1 MEWCTKQGF
10 PIPIIDMTYN
20 LATFQTDA
28 ITSLLSIFSC
38 ETDEYKELADLNS
51 ENSAPTFDNT
61 WEHIEEHDEVSHTE
75 LIAFNSEHCE
85 FKDDLVF

>member
-10 PIPIIDMTYN
+10 PIIDMTYN
-20 LATFQTDA
+20 LASFQTDA

-51 ENSAPTFDNT
+51 ENSAPTYNNT
-61 WEHIEEHDEVSHTE
+61 WEHIQEHSEVSYTE
-75 LIAFNSEHCE
+75 FMTLHSAHCE
-85 FKDDLVF
+85 FKDDIVF